1 MLLSFRKS
9 LDWCCPFALPLQFCK
24 PPFHRTVPDFFFSLF
39 VNNPKRNKYLPR
51 INSSIIPLTKL
62 HQRRPISLTTESED
76 LQRRE
81 TREVGLPRDPNFGG
95 EDHRGSLAAAQTPK
109 SYWNKDRKVSL
120 FIYRHQY
127 FAQRHLL
134 SPSRVRVA
142 SANVRLISL
151 PLRPY

>member
-1 MLLSFRKS
+1 M
-9 LDWCCPFALPLQFCK
+9 
-24 PPFHRTVPDFFFSLF
+24 PDFFFFF

-95 EDHRGSLAAAQTPK
+95 EDHRGSLAAAQTLQKATGIKTGKYPFL
-109 SYWNKDRKVSL
+109 S
-120 FIYRHQY
+120 ITECRHQY

-142 SANVRLISL
+142 SANARLISL